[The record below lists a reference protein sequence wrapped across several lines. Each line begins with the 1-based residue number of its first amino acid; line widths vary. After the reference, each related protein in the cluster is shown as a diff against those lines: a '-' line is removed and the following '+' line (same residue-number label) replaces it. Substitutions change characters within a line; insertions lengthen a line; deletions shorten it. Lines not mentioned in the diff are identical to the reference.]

1 MMFSRRSLAVLL
13 GGLLAFVP
21 GISAQSQSARSL
33 PRLNAVKPPA
43 KGTLAERIESILADP
58 ALSHA
63 QFGISVTT
71 LDGQQVYGLN
81 EARLFMPAS
90 NVKLTTTAAAFAL
103 LPVDTLTWTTFV
115 VADGD
120 VDSAG
125 ILHGN
130 LIILGSGDPTIS
142 IRQYP
147 YQEPVQPAPQP
158 PTPSPAQPAAAAPTQ
173 PQPSTVVPQAAGA
186 QPEPVRD
193 PMTPLNLLAEQVEQ
207 SGVRQVEGNVIGDD
221 SYFVDEPWGEDW
233 GWDDTQWPYGAPVS
247 ALSFND
253 NSIGLTLKPDP
264 ADPGAVIGEWSPD
277 VDYYTLENN
286 MTIAPEGQP
295 ANPGPSPGIARQ
307 PGILAVRT
315 WGTIAPTG
323 LHVTL
328 AQEDPA
334 EFAATAFKQA
344 LLTRGVQVKG
354 SPEARHKLSTDTA
367 DFAGERAQPVK
378 LAPNQFITIAAPIE
392 GRRVL
397 GAHVSVPIAEDIKVT
412 LKTSQNLHAELLL
425 RLLGKTEGADGSFA
439 QGARVVRQFLV
450 DSGIDNN
457 DFFLYDG
464 SGMSP
469 NDRVAPRA
477 FTHLLSWATRQPWG
491 AGWRDTF
498 PIGGVDGT
506 LENRFR
512 NSPLKGKLWA
522 KTGTLNE
529 VNALSGYLTA
539 ASGHTLAFSI
549 LVNGRRPGSD
559 AEAQAIDRIAEAI
572 ADTN

>member
-1 MMFSRRSLAVLL
+1 MALAASPV
-13 GGLLAFVP
+13 AP
-21 GISAQSQSARSL
+21 AQSHRYRAL
-33 PRLNAVKPPA
+33 PRSSAVKPPV
-43 KGTLAERIESILADP
+43 KGSLSDRINSILSEP

-63 QFGISVTT
+63 QFGISVST
-71 LDGQQVYGLN
+71 LDGQPVYGFN
-81 EARLFMPAS
+81 DAKLFMPAS

-130 LIILGSGDPTIS
+130 LTILGSGDPTLS

-147 YQEPVQPAPQP
+147 YQEPVEPAPP
-158 PTPSPAQPAAAAPTQ
+158 PNPAPPQNPSKATQAAAS
-173 PQPSTVVPQAAGA
+173 PQVSSETPHPAG
-186 QPEPVRD
+186 D
-193 PMTPLNLLAEQVEQ
+193 PMTPLNLLAEQAEQ
-207 SGVRQVEGNVIGDD
+207 SGVRQIEGNIIGDD
-221 SYFVDEPWGEDW
+221 SYFVNEPWGNDW
-233 GWDDTQWPYGAPVS
+233 GWDDTQWSYGAPVS

-253 NSIGLTLKPDP
+253 NSIGLLLKPDP
-264 ADPGAVIGEWSPD
+264 KAAGMVAGQWSPD
-277 VDYYTLENN
+277 VDYYTLDNN
-286 MTIAPEGQP
+286 MAVAPAGQP
-295 ANPGPSPGIARQ
+295 ASPGIDRQ
-307 PGILAVRT
+307 PGILAVRA

-323 LHVTL
+323 LHVSL
-328 AQEDPA
+328 SLEDPA
-334 EFAATAFKQA
+334 DFTAIAFKQA
-344 LLTRGVQVKG
+344 LLTRGVQVNG
-354 SPEARHKLSTDTA
+354 APETRHKLSTDTL
-367 DFAGERAQPVK
+367 DFAVERAQPLK
-378 LAPNQFITIAAPIE
+378 LTPNQFITVAAPIE

-397 GAHVSVPIAEDIKVT
+397 GAHVSVPIVQDIKVT

-425 RLLGKTEGADGSFA
+425 RLLGKTEGSDGSFV
-439 QGARVVRQFLV
+439 QGARAVRQFLV
-450 DSGIDNN
+450 DSGIDDH

-469 NDRVAPRA
+469 DDRVAPRA
-477 FTHLLSWATRQPWG
+477 FTHLLAWASHQPWG
-491 AGWRDTF
+491 AEWRDCF

-539 ASGHTLAFSI
+539 ASGRVLAFSI
-549 LVNGRRPGSD
+549 LVNGHRPDSD
-559 AEAQAIDRIAEAI
+559 AEYQAIDRIADAI
-572 ADTN
+572 AATN

>member
-1 MMFSRRSLAVLL
+1 MVTLRQIAAGFLAATLTASPVL
-13 GGLLAFVP
+13 P
-21 GISAQSQSARSL
+21 AQSRTTRAHAHLNTVKTAPKGSL
-33 PRLNAVKPPA
+33 S
-43 KGTLAERIESILADP
+43 ERIDAILADP
-58 ALSHA
+58 AVSHA

-71 LDGQQVYGLN
+71 LDGQQVYGFN
-81 EARLFMPAS
+81 DAKLFIPAS

-103 LPVDTLTWTTFV
+103 LPVDTLTWTTFI

-130 LIILGSGDPTIS
+130 LILLGSGDPTIS

-147 YQEPVQPAPQP
+147 YQEPVQPPP
-158 PTPSPAQPAAAAPTQ
+158 PTTPSQSSKAQSGATPPAQPSTQAP
-173 PQPSTVVPQAAGA
+173 PAGPPA
-186 QPEPVRD
+186 KPD
-193 PMTPLNLLAEQVEQ
+193 PMAPLNLLAEQVEQ
-207 SGVRQVEGNVIGDD
+207 SGVRQVEGDVIGDD
-221 SYFVDEPWGEDW
+221 SYFVNEPWGMDW
-233 GWDDTQWPYGAPVS
+233 GWDDTQWSYGAPVS

-264 ADPGAVIGEWSPD
+264 SAPGTVIGEWSPD
-277 VDYYTLENN
+277 VDYFTLEND
-286 MTIAPEGQP
+286 MTLAPEGQP
-295 ANPGPSPGIARQ
+295 ANPGIYRP

-315 WGTIAPTG
+315 WGTITPAG
-323 LHVTL
+323 LHVSL

-354 SPEARHKLSTDTA
+354 GPETRHKLSTDTA
-367 DFAGERAQPVK
+367 DFAAERAQPVK
-378 LAPNQFITIAAPIE
+378 LTPNQFITVAAPIE

-397 GAHVSVPIAEDIKVT
+397 GAHVSVPMVQDITVT
-412 LKTSQNLHAELLL
+412 NKNSLNLHAELLL

-450 DSGIDNN
+450 DAGVNDS

-469 NDRVAPRA
+469 DDRVAPRA
-477 FTHLLSWATRQPWG
+477 FSHLLAWASHQPWG
-491 AGWRDTF
+491 EEWRSTF

-506 LENRFR
+506 LENRFKD
-512 NSPLKGKLWA
+512 SPLKGKLWA

-539 ASGHTLAFSI
+539 ASGRILAFSI
-549 LVNGRRPGSD
+549 LVNGHRPDSD
-559 AEAQAIDRIAEAI
+559 AEYHAIDRIAEAI

>member
-1 MMFSRRSLAVLL
+1 MPYTPGMVLL
-13 GGLLAFVP
+13 ERIAACFLTVALAASLVTP
-21 GISAQSQSARSL
+21 AQSPPRPNSVKSTVKGSL
-33 PRLNAVKPPA
+33 SD
-43 KGTLAERIESILADP
+43 RINSILAEP

-63 QFGISVTT
+63 EFGISVTT
-71 LDGQQVYGLN
+71 LDGQPVYGFN
-81 EARLFMPAS
+81 DARLFTPAS
-90 NVKLTTTAAAFAL
+90 NVKLTTTAAACAL

-142 IRQYP
+142 IRPYP
-147 YQEPVQPAPQP
+147 YQEPVEPTPPQASSKAPSAASPQPQPAP
-158 PTPSPAQPAAAAPTQ
+158 
-173 PQPSTVVPQAAGA
+173 
-186 QPEPVRD
+186 D

-207 SGVRQVEGNVIGDD
+207 SGVRQVEGNIIGDD
-221 SYFVDEPWGEDW
+221 SYFVDEPWGNDW
-233 GWDDTQWPYGAPVS
+233 GWDDTQWSYGAPVS

-253 NSIGLTLKPDP
+253 NSIGLLLKPDP
-264 ADPGAVIGEWSPD
+264 TAPGLVAGEWSPD
-277 VDYYTLENN
+277 VDYYTLDNS
-286 MTIAPEGQP
+286 MTIAPAGQP
-295 ANPGPSPGIARQ
+295 GSPGPSPGIDRQ

-323 LHVTL
+323 LHVSL
-328 AQEDPA
+328 SLEDPA
-334 EFAATAFKQA
+334 DFTAAAFRQA
-344 LLTRGVQVKG
+344 LLTRGVQVK
-354 SPEARHKLSTDTA
+354 STPETRHKLSTDTL
-367 DFAGERAQPVK
+367 DFAEERAQPLK
-378 LAPNQFITIAAPIE
+378 LTPNQFITIAAPIE

-397 GAHVSVPIAEDIKVT
+397 GARVSVPIVQDIKVT

-425 RLLGKTEGADGSFA
+425 RLLGKTEGSEGSFV

-450 DSGIDNN
+450 DSGIDDR

-477 FTHLLSWATRQPWG
+477 FTHLLWWASHQPWG
-491 AGWRDTF
+491 AEWRDSF

-506 LENRFR
+506 LQNRFR

-539 ASGHTLAFSI
+539 ASGRELAFSI
-549 LVNGRRPGSD
+549 IVNGHRPDSD
-559 AEAQAIDRIAEAI
+559 AEFQAIDRIAEAI
-572 ADTN
+572 AATN

>member
-1 MMFSRRSLAVLL
+1 MVISRRTLAVLL
-13 GGLLAFVP
+13 GSLLAFAP
-21 GISAQSQSARSL
+21 GIGAQSRSASAL
-33 PRLNAVKPPA
+33 PRPNAVKPPV
-43 KGTLAERIESILADP
+43 KGSLSERIDSILADP

-63 QFGISVTT
+63 QVGISVTT

-81 EARLFMPAS
+81 DAKLFTPAS

-120 VDSAG
+120 VDTAG

-130 LIILGSGDPTIS
+130 LILLGSGDPTIS
-142 IRQYP
+142 IRNYP
-147 YQEPVQPAPQP
+147 YQEPVVPSQPQASSKEP
-158 PTPSPAQPAAAAPTQ
+158 PAAGPLPANPPHPAA
-173 PQPSTVVPQAAGA
+173 
-186 QPEPVRD
+186 D
-193 PMTPLNLLAEQVEQ
+193 PMTPLSLLAEQVEQ
-207 SGVRQVEGNVIGDD
+207 AGVRQVEGDIIGDD
-221 SYFVDEPWGEDW
+221 SYYVNEPWGNDW
-233 GWDDTQWPYGAPVS
+233 GWDDTQWSYGAPVS

-264 ADPGAVIGEWSPD
+264 AAHGAVTGEWSPD
-277 VDYYTLENN
+277 VDYYTLENE
-286 MTIAPEGQP
+286 MTVAPEGQP
-295 ANPGPSPGIARQ
+295 ANSGIDRT
-307 PGILAVRT
+307 PGILAVRI

-354 SPEARHKLSTDTA
+354 NPETRHKLSTDTA
-367 DFAGERAQPVK
+367 DFAEERAQPIK
-378 LAPNQFITIAAPIE
+378 LASNQFATVAAPIE

-397 GAHVSVPIAEDIKVT
+397 GAHVSVPMAEDIKVL

-425 RLLGKTEGADGSFA
+425 RLLGKTEGSDGSFV

-450 DSGIDNN
+450 DSGIDDR

-477 FTHLLSWATRQPWG
+477 FTHLLSWASRQPW
-491 AGWRDTF
+491 AAEWRDSF

-506 LENRFR
+506 LENRFK

-529 VNALSGYLTA
+529 VNALSGYLTT
-539 ASGHTLAFSI
+539 ASGRTLAFSI

-559 AEAQAIDRIAEAI
+559 AESQAIDRIAEAI
-572 ADTN
+572 ANTN

>member
-1 MMFSRRSLAVLL
+1 MTISRRSLAVLL
-13 GGLLAFVP
+13 GGLLAFAS
-21 GISAQSQSARSL
+21 GISAQSARVSAL
-33 PRLNAVKPPA
+33 PRLNAVKPPV
-43 KGTLAERIESILADP
+43 KGPLSERIESILADP
-58 ALSHA
+58 ALTHA

-81 EARLFMPAS
+81 EAKLFTPAS

-103 LPVDTLTWTTFV
+103 LPVDTLTWTTFI

-130 LIILGSGDPTIS
+130 LILLGSGDPTIS
-142 IRQYP
+142 IRKYP
-147 YQEPVQPAPQP
+147 YQEPVQPATAPPQ
-158 PTPSPAQPAAAAPTQ
+158 TSSKDLPAAGPPAASP
-173 PQPSTVVPQAAGA
+173 PHPA
-186 QPEPVRD
+186 ED
-193 PMTPLNLLAEQVEQ
+193 PMTPLSLLAEQVEQ
-207 SGVRQVEGNVIGDD
+207 AGVRQVDGDIIGDD
-221 SYFVDEPWGEDW
+221 SYFVNEPWGNDW
-233 GWDDTQWPYGAPVS
+233 GWDDTQWSYGAPVS

-264 ADPGAVIGEWSPD
+264 AAHGTVTGEWSPD
-277 VDYYTLENN
+277 VDYYTLDNN
-286 MTIAPEGQP
+286 MTLAPEGQP
-295 ANPGPSPGIARQ
+295 AGAGPSPGIERA

-315 WGTIAPTG
+315 WGTIAPAG

-354 SPEARHKLSTDTA
+354 NPVTRHMLSTDTA
-367 DFAGERAQPVK
+367 DFAEERAQPLK
-378 LAPNQFITIAAPIE
+378 LAPNQFITIAGPIE

-397 GAHVSVPIAEDIKVT
+397 GAHVSVPVVEDIKVT

-425 RLLGKTEGADGSFA
+425 RLLGKTEGSDGSFV

-450 DSGIDNN
+450 DSGIDDR

-477 FTHLLSWATRQPWG
+477 FTHLLSWASRQPWG
-491 AGWRDTF
+491 AEWRDTF

-506 LENRFR
+506 LENRFKS
-512 NSPLKGKLWA
+512 SPLKGKLWA

-539 ASGHTLAFSI
+539 ASGRVLAFSI
-549 LVNGRRPGSD
+549 IINGRRPDSD
-559 AEAQAIDRIAEAI
+559 AESQAIDRIAEAI

>member
-1 MMFSRRSLAVLL
+1 MMIPHRNLAIFL
-13 GGLLAFVP
+13 GGLLLFAP
-21 GISAQSQSARSL
+21 LASPQSTGARAL
-33 PRLNAVKPPA
+33 PRSNAAKPPA
-43 KGTLAERIESILADP
+43 KGTLSDRVNSILADP
-58 ALSHA
+58 AISRA

-81 EARLFMPAS
+81 DAKLFTPAS

-103 LPVDTLTWTTFV
+103 LPVDTLTWTTFIV
-115 VADGD
+115 SDGD

-130 LIILGSGDPTIS
+130 LIVLGSGDPTIS
-142 IRQYP
+142 IRKYP
-147 YQEPVQPAPQP
+147 YQEPVQPAPQ
-158 PTPSPAQPAAAAPTQ
+158 TPSKAPHATPQTSSEATPAPAP
-173 PQPSTVVPQAAGA
+173 
-186 QPEPVRD
+186 QPEPPPD

-207 SGVRQVEGNVIGDD
+207 AGVRQVEGDIIGDD
-221 SYFVDEPWGEDW
+221 SYFVNEPWGNDW
-233 GWDDTQWPYGAPVS
+233 GWDDTQWSYGAPVS

-264 ADPGAVIGEWSPD
+264 AAHGTVTGEWSPD
-277 VDYYTLENN
+277 VDYYTLDND
-286 MTIAPEGQP
+286 MTVAPQGQP
-295 ANPGPSPGIARQ
+295 ADAGIDRT
-307 PGILAVRT
+307 PGILSVRA
-315 WGTIAPTG
+315 WGTVAPTG

-344 LLTRGVQVKG
+344 LLTRGIQVKG
-354 SPEARHKLSTDTA
+354 SPETRHKLSTDTA
-367 DFAGERAQPVK
+367 DFAEERAQPLK
-378 LAPNQFITIAAPIE
+378 LSPVQFITIAAPIE

-397 GAHVSVPIAEDIKVT
+397 GAHVSVPMVQDIKVT
-412 LKTSQNLHAELLL
+412 NKISQNLHVELLL
-425 RLLGKTEGADGSFA
+425 RLLGKAEGTDGSFV

-450 DSGIDNN
+450 DSGIDDR

-477 FTHLLSWATRQPWG
+477 FTHLLAWASRQSWG
-491 AGWRDTF
+491 DEWRDTF

-506 LENRFR
+506 LQNRFK

-539 ASGHTLAFSI
+539 ASGRTLAFSI
-549 LVNGRRPGSD
+549 IVNGRRPGSD
-559 AEAQAIDRIAEAI
+559 AESQAIDRIAEAI

>member
-1 MMFSRRSLAVLL
+1 MVFLQRIAACFLTVALAASV
-13 GGLLAFVP
+13 AP
-21 GISAQSQSARSL
+21 AQSGARAL
-33 PRLNAVKPPA
+33 PRPNAARPPA
-43 KGTLAERIESILADP
+43 KGALSDRINSILSEP

-71 LDGQQVYGLN
+71 LDGEPVYGLN
-81 EARLFMPAS
+81 DARLFTPAS

-130 LIILGSGDPTIS
+130 LVVLGSGDPTIS
-142 IRQYP
+142 IRPYP
-147 YQEPVQPAPQP
+147 YQEPVEPAPPPTPAKARAAASAPAQPQPAPAP
-158 PTPSPAQPAAAAPTQ
+158 PQPAP
-173 PQPSTVVPQAAGA
+173 
-186 QPEPVRD
+186 D
-193 PMTPLNLLAEQVEQ
+193 PMTPLNLLAEQIEQ

-221 SYFVDEPWGEDW
+221 SYFVNEPWGSDW
-233 GWDDTQWPYGAPVS
+233 GWDDTQWSYGAPIS

-253 NSIGLTLKPDP
+253 NSIGLLLKPDP
-264 ADPGAVIGEWSPD
+264 TAPGMVTGEWSPD
-277 VDYYTLENN
+277 IEYYALDNS
-286 MTIAPEGQP
+286 MTIAPQGQP
-295 ANPGPSPGIARQ
+295 ASPGIARQ
-307 PGILAVRT
+307 PGIMAVRT
-315 WGTIAPTG
+315 WGTITPAG

-328 AQEDPA
+328 SQEDPA
-334 EFAATAFKQA
+334 DFTASAFKQA

-354 SPEARHKLSTDTA
+354 SPETRHKLSTDTL
-367 DFAGERAQPVK
+367 DFAEERAQPLK
-378 LAPNQFITIAAPIE
+378 LTPNQFITIAAPIE

-397 GAHVSVPIAEDIKVT
+397 GAHVSVPMVQDIKVL

-425 RLLGKTEGADGSFA
+425 RLLGKTEGSDGSFV

-450 DSGIDNN
+450 DSGIDDH

-469 NDRVAPRA
+469 DDRVAPRA
-477 FTHLLSWATRQPWG
+477 FTHLLWWASHQPWG
-491 AGWRDTF
+491 AEWRDSF

-506 LENRFR
+506 LQNRFK

-539 ASGHTLAFSI
+539 ASGRVLAFSI
-549 LVNGRRPGSD
+549 MVNGHRPDSD
-559 AEAQAIDRIAEAI
+559 AEFQAIDRIAEAI
-572 ADTN
+572 AAAN